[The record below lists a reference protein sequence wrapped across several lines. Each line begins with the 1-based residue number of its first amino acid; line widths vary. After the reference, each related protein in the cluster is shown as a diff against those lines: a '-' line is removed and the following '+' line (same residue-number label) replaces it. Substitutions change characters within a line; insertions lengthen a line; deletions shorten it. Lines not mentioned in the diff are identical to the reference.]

1 MIRVKNKI
9 KIIFVGIYN
18 PEEILSGPEKVAKRI
33 FTELKDKTDSVFIEY
48 FFDGSKYSIWK
59 KLFGLE
65 NIEFSEGN
73 KILRMGLVRIIFFL
87 IKFRPQLIHILTF
100 ERFSIVCF
108 LVNWII
114 RAKILYTVHTVFFYE
129 NIRSLV
135 KIHKGLKLKNRITE
149 YILFKLS
156 YKLIFVSEYCFELA
170 KGYYKLN
177 SNKIEIINNGIDEVF
192 YNPDRIMNITK
203 PLKIVFF
210 NGVRSG
216 IERKI
221 DLIIEVLN
229 RFKKFEIELYII
241 DENDFSVESDINFNI
256 SVIEPMT
263 TVELAGFFKDMHIL
277 LKSPIYDSFSIIC
290 LEAMASGL
298 ICIISELVGMKF
310 LIKNEQNGIIYDYI
324 NPKALEQNLKKILN
338 NELDVET
345 ISKNAKQ
352 IFLKYS
358 WKEIAN
364 KYFLLYKEILFDK
377 N

>member
-1 MIRVKNKI
+1 MNTDKNKI
-9 KIIFVGIYN
+9 RIIFVGVFN

-33 FTELKDKTDSVFIEY
+33 YSGLQEKTNSVFIEY

-135 KIHKGLKLKNRITE
+135 KIHKGLKLKNRIIE

-156 YKLIFVSEYCFELA
+156 DKLIFVSKYCFELA

-192 YNPDRIMNITK
+192 YNPDRIMHIIK

-210 NGVRSG
+210 NGIRSG

-221 DLIIEVLN
+221 DFVIEVL
-229 RFKKFEIELYII
+229 KKFKMSEIELYII
-241 DENDFSVESDINFNI
+241 DENRFYPDSFINFRI
-256 SVIEPMT
+256 IDIRPMPT
-263 TVELAGFFKDMHIL
+263 NELVVFLKDKHIL
-277 LKSPIYDSFSIIC
+277 LKSPIFDSFSILC

-298 ICIISELVGMKF
+298 ICIIPELVGMSF
-310 LIKNEQNGIIYDYI
+310 LIENEQNGIIYDYK
-324 NPKALEQNLKKILN
+324 NPKDLEKKIDKILN
-338 NELDVET
+338 SELDIKI
-345 ISKNAKQ
+345 ISKNAKS

-358 WKEIAN
+358 WDKIIN
-364 KYFLLYKEILFDK
+364 QYFLLYKKILS

>member
-1 MIRVKNKI
+1 M
-9 KIIFVGIYN
+9 
-18 PEEILSGPEKVAKRI
+18 
-33 FTELKDKTDSVFIEY
+33 
-48 FFDGSKYSIWK
+48 
-59 KLFGLE
+59 
-65 NIEFSEGN
+65 
-73 KILRMGLVRIIFFL
+73 RIILFL
-87 IKFRPQLIHILTF
+87 VKFRPQLIHILTF

-114 RAKILYTVHTVFFYE
+114 RAKILYTVHSVFLYE

-135 KIHKGLKLKNRITE
+135 KIHKGLKLKNRIAE

-170 KGYYKLN
+170 KEYYKIN
-177 SNKIEIINNGIDEVF
+177 ENKIEIINNGIDEVF
-192 YNPDRIMNITK
+192 FDPDRIMNITK

-229 RFKKFEIELYII
+229 RFKKSEIALYII
-241 DENDFSVESDINFNI
+241 DENDFSVEYDTNFSI
-256 SVIEPMT
+256 SVIKPMT
-263 TVELAGFFKDMHIL
+263 NVELSVFFKDKHIL

-298 ICIISELVGMKF
+298 IVLFRVGWYEI

-324 NPKALEQNLKKILN
+324 NPKALEQNFKKILN

-345 ISKNAKQ
+345 ISKNAKK

-364 KYFLLYKEILFDK
+364 KYFLLYREILFDK